1 MRELA
6 VVVFGFA
13 SFIFVGGK
21 NIVVNHANQIKNE
34 AVVYLNKSLPQ
45 GKIELFR
52 MTKFKV
58 SLQVEQVEQ
67 EVETKEKSKE

>member
-1 MRELA
+1 MREFTFIIL
-6 VVVFGFA
+6 GFA

-34 AVVYLNKSLPQ
+34 VVVYLTKSLPQ
-45 GKIELFR
+45 GKVELLK
-52 MTKFKV
+52 MSKFKV
-58 SLQVEQVEQ
+58 SLQIE